1 MIIETAIYQCRDCES
16 SNLVRNGRTKT
27 GKQKYHCQECGAY
40 GTVNPTVKYPA
51 ERKAEIL
58 KAYHERS
65 SLRGLEQT
73 FGVARQTV
81 AAWLRQEDS
90 QLPDLPPLDP
100 AQPDDVLE
108 LDELW
113 SFVGSKKTNDGSG

>member
-1 MIIETAIYQCRDCES
+1 M
-16 SNLVRNGRTKT
+16 
-27 GKQKYHCQECGAY
+27 GKQKYHCKACGAY
-40 GTVNPTVKYPA
+40 GTLAPTVRYTP

-58 KAYHERS
+58 RAYHERS
-65 SLRGLEQT
+65 SLRGLERT

-81 AAWLRQEDS
+81 AKWLKEKAEN
-90 QLPDLPPLDP
+90 LPTLPPLAD